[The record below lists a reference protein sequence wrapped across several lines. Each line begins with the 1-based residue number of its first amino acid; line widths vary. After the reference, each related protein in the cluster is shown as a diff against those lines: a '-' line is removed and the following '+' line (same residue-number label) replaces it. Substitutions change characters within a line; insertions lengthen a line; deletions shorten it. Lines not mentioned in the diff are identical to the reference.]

1 MIIER
6 ERFNSLTE
14 EEIKALCSKFN
25 REVSERFTID
35 DDDVFCIGSG
45 VKIPLGKFRYKNDIT
60 REMLMTDEEFES
72 EVKAGNVKGVGID
85 EKGRIYF

>member
-25 REVSERFTID
+25 REVSERFTIED
-35 DDDVFCIGSG
+35 SMFCIGSG
-45 VKIPLGKFRYKNDIT
+45 VKIPLGKFNYKNDIT
-60 REMLMTDEEFES
+60 RDMLMTNSEFEY
-72 EVKAGNVKGVGID
+72 EVKAGNIKGVGID
-85 EKGRIYF
+85 EKGRVYF

>member
-14 EEIKALCSKFN
+14 
-25 REVSERFTID
+25 
-35 DDDVFCIGSG
+35 
-45 VKIPLGKFRYKNDIT
+45 
-60 REMLMTDEEFES
+60 S
-72 EVKAGNVKGVGID
+72 EVRAGNVKGVGID

>member
-14 EEIKALCSKFN
+14 AEIKDLCSKFN
-25 REVSERFTID
+25 REVDKKFTIRD
-35 DDDVFCIGSG
+35 NMFCIGSG
-45 VKIPLGKFRYKNDIT
+45 VKIPLGSFNYKDNIT
-60 REMLMTDEEFES
+60 REMLMTNEEFES
-72 EVKAGNVKGVGID
+72 EVRAGNVKGVGID

>member
-25 REVSERFTID
+25 REVAEKFTIED
-35 DDDVFCIGSG
+35 NMFCIGSG
-45 VKIPLGKFRYKNDIT
+45 VKIPLGMFNYKDNIT

-72 EVKAGNVKGVGID
+72 EVRAGNVKGVGID